1 MSANSST
8 VVPSAGGAPG
18 DAATP
23 DREVPRIGFVERA
36 TSWDWLL
43 GAFAVFVIVL
53 AVLTTDNF
61 SNSFNL
67 ESSLTRMAA
76 KALMVLPL
84 AMLIIARQIDISV
97 ASIGGLAGITFGL
110 TVEAGAPFPLAIVVA
125 LLTGAAC
132 GSLNGFLVTKL
143 GLPSLIVTL
152 GTLAM
157 FRGLC
162 YVLVGGTPISG
173 MPEALRDFVNGSV
186 PGTFIPYAI
195 VPFLILLPIAAVILH
210 RTVFGRRVY
219 AIGGN
224 PDTAR
229 YSGVRTESVLFRLF
243 VASGL
248 AAAIA
253 GIIQTGITSSA
264 SPDGLFGFELD
275 VVTVCFLG
283 GISFLGGRGRMT
295 GVAWS
300 LVIVIVLRSVL
311 QLRNVAAFGQAAIV
325 GVVLIVSL
333 LLVNVVAKVGAARAT
348 KRTVAGRSTHVPAAT
363 DFELTA
369 PTTTTTPT
377 DNQRS
382 TS

>member
-1 MSANSST
+1 MSADSAPAPTPASGVPDGST
-8 VVPSAGGAPG
+8 IAE
-18 DAATP
+18 
-23 DREVPRIGFVERA
+23 RRVPRVGVIERA

-43 GAFAVFVIVL
+43 GAFAIVVIVL
-53 AVLTTDNF
+53 AVVTTDNF
-61 SNSFNL
+61 TNSFNL

-84 AMLIIARQIDISV
+84 AMLIIAREIDISV
-97 ASIGGLAGITFGL
+97 ASVAGLSGITFGMS
-110 TVEAGAPFPLAIVVA
+110 VESGAPLPLAIVVA

-132 GSLNGFLVTKL
+132 GTFNGVLVTRLK
-143 GLPSLIVTL
+143 LPSLIVTL

-162 YVLVGGTPISG
+162 YVLVGGTPING
-173 MPEALRDFVNGSV
+173 MPEPLTDFVNGSV
-186 PGTFIPYAI
+186 PGTFIPLAI
-195 VPFLILLPIAAVILH
+195 VPFLILLPIAGVILH

-229 YSGVRTESVLFRLF
+229 YSGVRAESVVLRLF

-248 AAAIA
+248 AAGLA

-275 VVTVCFLG
+275 VVTICFLG

-295 GVAWS
+295 GVAWA

-348 KRTVAGRSTHVPAAT
+348 RRTVAERTSRDAESTVST
-363 DFELTA
+363 N
-369 PTTTTTPT
+369 
-377 DNQRS
+377 NQRR

>member
-1 MSANSST
+1 MSTETPTAT
-8 VVPSAGGAPG
+8 APSGGIRHE
-18 DAATP
+18 ATTT
-23 DREVPRIGFVERA
+23 DRPVLRVGLIERA

-43 GAFAVFVIVL
+43 GAFAVFVVLL
-53 AVLTTDNF
+53 AVLTADNF
-61 SNSFNL
+61 TNTFNL

-84 AMLIIARQIDISV
+84 AMLIIAREIDISV
-97 ASIGGLAGITFGL
+97 ASIAGLSGITFGMS
-110 TVEAGAPFPLAIVVA
+110 VEAGAPLPLAMVVA

-132 GSLNGFLVTKL
+132 GTFNGVLVTRLK
-143 GLPSLIVTL
+143 LPSLIVTL

-162 YVLVGGTPISG
+162 YVLVGGTPITG
-173 MPEALRDFVNGSV
+173 MPEPLTDFVNGSV
-186 PGTFIPYAI
+186 PGTFIPFAI
-195 VPFLILLPIAAVILH
+195 VPFLILLPIAGIILH

-229 YSGVRTESVLFRLF
+229 YSGVRAESILLRLF
-243 VASGL
+243 IASGL
-248 AAAIA
+248 AAALA

-300 LVIVIVLRSVL
+300 LVVVIVLRSVL

-333 LLVNVVAKVGAARAT
+333 LLANVVAKVGAARAT
-348 KRTVAGRSTHVPAAT
+348 RRTVAEHSPRDRSSPDVSADAAS
-363 DFELTA
+363 LT
-369 PTTTTTPT
+369 TSTN
-377 DNQRS
+377 NQRS

>member
-1 MSANSST
+1 MSSDTPT
-8 VVPSAGGAPG
+8 VTPPTATLPA
-18 DAATP
+18 DAETP
-23 DREVPRIGFVERA
+23 AREVPRIGFVERA

-43 GAFAVFVIVL
+43 GAFAILVIIVAVF
-53 AVLTTDNF
+53 TTDNF
-61 SNSFNL
+61 TNSFNL

-84 AMLIIARQIDISV
+84 AMLIIAREIDISV
-97 ASIGGLAGITFGL
+97 ASIGGLSGISFGMS
-110 TVEAGAPFPLAIVVA
+110 VEAGAPFPLAIVVA

-132 GSLNGFLVTKL
+132 GSLNGVLVTKL
-143 GLPSLIVTL
+143 KLPSLIVTL

-162 YVLVGGTPISG
+162 YVLVGGSPVSG
-173 MPEALRDFVNGSV
+173 MPEPLTDFVNGSV

-195 VPFLILLPIAAVILH
+195 VPFLLLLPIAGMILH

-283 GISFLGGRGRMT
+283 GISFLGGRGRLT
-295 GVAWS
+295 GVAWA
-300 LVIVIVLRSVL
+300 LVVVIVLRSIL
-311 QLRNVAAFGQAAIV
+311 QLRNVAAFGQAAVV

-333 LLVNVVAKVGAARAT
+333 LLVNVAAKVGAARAT
-348 KRTVAGRSTHVPAAT
+348 KRTVAERSFDNTRPHDIGPDVAS
-363 DFELTA
+363 TA
-369 PTTTTTPT
+369 TPT
-377 DNQRS
+377 HNQRS